1 MLRIT
6 IRICICIYVFTVTTD
21 VLHEE
26 QYSMFT
32 MLRMDKLEL
41 DILMLTLFETVYLTL
56 AA

>member
-21 VLHEE
+21 VLREE